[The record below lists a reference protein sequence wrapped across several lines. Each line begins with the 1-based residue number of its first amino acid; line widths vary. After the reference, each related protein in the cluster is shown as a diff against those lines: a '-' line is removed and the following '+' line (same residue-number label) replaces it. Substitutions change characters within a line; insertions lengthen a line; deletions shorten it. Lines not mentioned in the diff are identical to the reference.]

1 MPLILQPRHLL
12 QLPDSDRSD
21 RQWWRRKRTSMT
33 PLAAGFNWR
42 KVKQLPMTSWG
53 RIIGSALLPLVVIS
67 CHVSRAPKSDENSKQ
82 ELLALENRWLQAE
95 DDPAVLEGIL
105 AADFLHVVPNEII
118 TKDQQLKFLREH
130 PASEQHPDKHFE
142 DLHVR
147 VYGDAGIVNGVVIAK
162 TEHGERKT
170 LFTDVFA
177 YRDGK
182 WQAVSA
188 QELPVN
194 TDSIK

>member
-1 MPLILQPRHLL
+1 MR
-12 QLPDSDRSD
+12 
-21 RQWWRRKRTSMT
+21 
-33 PLAAGFNWR
+33 
-42 KVKQLPMTSWG
+42 SWG
-53 RIIGSALLPLVVIS
+53 RIIESALLPLVLVS
-67 CHVSRAPKSDENSKQ
+67 CHVSRGPKSEENSKQ

-95 DDPAVLEGIL
+95 DDPAALEGIL
-105 AADFLHVVPNEII
+105 AADFLHVVPGEII
-118 TKDQQLKFLREH
+118 TKDQHLRFLREH
-130 PASEQHPDKHFE
+130 PTSGQRPDKHFE

-147 VYGDAGIVNGVVIAK
+147 VYGDAGIVNGAVIAK

-188 QELPVN
+188 QELPVT
-194 TDSIK
+194 TDSSK